1 MKQKVK
7 PFVPMK
13 IYFDRIEYK
22 KAQKDCEAKLNVIN
36 NALEWSK
43 QFINIESIDKKKF
56 LIDMVEEFN
65 RILADENKDK
75 FNIELKID
83 KLHYL
88 LDVNIL
94 ELQKIQEEYEH
105 FQAKVYVDDGVFISG
120 VSEEDFTRYTKDQE
134 ENDRVI
140 KANNLINALDLV
152 AKYVKIYPADIVRG
166 TSNFLQYDLRENKY
180 MANL

>member
-13 IYFDRIEYK
+13 VYFDRIEYQ

-88 LDVNIL
+88 LDVKIL
-94 ELQKIQEEYEH
+94 ELQNIQQEYEH
-105 FQAKVYVDDGVFISG
+105 FQAKVYVDDEVFISG
-120 VSEEDFTRYTKDQE
+120 VSEEDYTRYTKDHE
-134 ENDRVI
+134 ENQRLI
-140 KANNLINALDLV
+140 IANNFIDAIEKVQRYNQTYPVDLS
-152 AKYVKIYPADIVRG
+152 RG
-166 TSNFLQYDLRENKY
+166 TSEFVKYDFRENKFV
-180 MANL
+180 ANM

>member
-1 MKQKVK
+1 MKQKQK

-13 IYFDRIEYK
+13 VYFDRIEYK

-43 QFINIESIDKKKF
+43 QFINIEGIDKKKF

-65 RILADENKDK
+65 RILLEQNKDK
-75 FNIELKID
+75 INIVLKID

-88 LDVNIL
+88 LDVKIL
-94 ELQKIQEEYEH
+94 ELQNIQQEYEH
-105 FQAKVYVDDGVFISG
+105 FQAKVYVDDEVFVSG
-120 VSEEDFTRYTKDQE
+120 VSEEDYTRYTKDQE

-140 KANNLINALDLV
+140 KANNLIQALDLV
-152 AKYVKIYPADIVRG
+152 STYVKIYPADIVRG
-166 TSNFLQYDLRENKY
+166 TSNFLQYDFRVNKY
-180 MANL
+180 LPRL

>member
-13 IYFDRIEYK
+13 VYFDRIEYK

-43 QFINIESIDKKKF
+43 QFINIEGIDKKKF

-65 RILADENKDK
+65 RILLEQNKDK
-75 FNIELKID
+75 INIVLKID

-88 LDVNIL
+88 LDVKIL
-94 ELQKIQEEYEH
+94 ELQNIQQEYEH
-105 FQAKVYVDDGVFISG
+105 FQAKVYVDDEVFVSG
-120 VSEEDFTRYTKDQE
+120 VSEEDYTRYTKDQE

-140 KANNLINALDLV
+140 KANNLIQALDLV
-152 AKYVKIYPADIVRG
+152 STYVKIYPADIVRG
-166 TSNFLQYDLRENKY
+166 TSNFLQYDFRVNKY
-180 MANL
+180 LPKL